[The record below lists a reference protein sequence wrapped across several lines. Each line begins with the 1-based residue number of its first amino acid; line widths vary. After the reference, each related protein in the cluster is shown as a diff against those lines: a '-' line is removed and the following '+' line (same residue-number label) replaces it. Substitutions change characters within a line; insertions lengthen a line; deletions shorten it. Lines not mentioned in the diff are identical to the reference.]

1 MSTDYQPK
9 FNRVSLNVL
18 MVASA
23 ALIVIFGQSARQ
35 MDQKPLPPA
44 PKLNISIW
52 HADSGAKIWYSP
64 YFSET
69 LEIQL
74 WYQAGSGFDGKQAGR
89 ASLLAK
95 LLKFESTQLKLPM
108 QVSLDQ
114 DFLKVTLHL
123 DTDPIR
129 MKGQIEKSV
138 GLLYRPS
145 LSRHALKTLQ
155 AVEPVV
161 SLSDHLWL
169 TAYQN
174 HPYGDAKRPAQT
186 ITRAQLQQYVRSHV
200 HPQRLHASI
209 VGDISERG
217 AQIIMESLLP
227 PSKYKAEMPSTTHP
241 QAIINQA
248 EQNQFIAIWPGEQT
262 HTEPENMSIEEKQKQ
277 QKMQQA
283 LHINKQMTLQ
293 LLKHLHGEAV
303 KWRPGEINS
312 TVLMQQPQQLKH
324 LVQDQIDSD
333 MIAHQTHQ
341 LARKWLAQV
350 NNATGLSQYL
360 VQLNAYQR
368 PVNQLNKNLI
378 SLEGWDEDDW
388 ENASETLLP
397 WLYQD

>member
-44 PKLNISIW
+44 PKLSISIW

-74 WYQAGSGFDGKQAGR
+74 WYQAGSRFDGKQAGR

-155 AVEPVV
+155 AVEPVA

-200 HPQRLHASI
+200 HPQR
-209 VGDISERG
+209 
-217 AQIIMESLLP
+217 
-227 PSKYKAEMPSTTHP
+227 
-241 QAIINQA
+241 
-248 EQNQFIAIWPGEQT
+248 
-262 HTEPENMSIEEKQKQ
+262 
-277 QKMQQA
+277 
-283 LHINKQMTLQ
+283 
-293 LLKHLHGEAV
+293 
-303 KWRPGEINS
+303 
-312 TVLMQQPQQLKH
+312 
-324 LVQDQIDSD
+324 
-333 MIAHQTHQ
+333 
-341 LARKWLAQV
+341 
-350 NNATGLSQYL
+350 
-360 VQLNAYQR
+360 
-368 PVNQLNKNLI
+368 
-378 SLEGWDEDDW
+378 
-388 ENASETLLP
+388 
-397 WLYQD
+397 

>member
-44 PKLNISIW
+44 PKLDISIW
-52 HADSGAKIWYSP
+52 HADSGAKVWYSP

-74 WYQAGSGFDGKQAGR
+74 WYQAGSAFDEQQAGR

-95 LLKFESTQLKLPM
+95 LLKFESTQLQLPM

-123 DTDPIR
+123 DTDPIQ

-138 GLLYRPS
+138 GLLYRPN
-145 LSRHALKTLQ
+145 LSRHALNTLQ
-155 AVEPVV
+155 DVEPVTT
-161 SLSDHLWL
+161 LSDQLWL
-169 TAYQN
+169 TAYKD
-174 HPYGDAKRPAQT
+174 HSYGRAKEQAQT
-186 ITRAQLQQYVRSHV
+186 LTRAQLQQYVRSHV

-227 PSKYKAEMPSTTHP
+227 PSKY
-241 QAIINQA
+241 QAATPTITRSKVIMNQA
-248 EQNQFIAIWPGEQT
+248 EQNQLIAVWPGEHMHDEST
-262 HTEPENMSIEEKQKQ
+262 NESIDEKQQQ
-277 QKMQQA
+277 QKLQQA
-283 LHINKQMTLQ
+283 QLINKQMTLQ
-293 LLKHLHGEAV
+293 LLKHLHGEAI
-303 KWRPGEINS
+303 KWRPGNINS
-312 TVLMQQPQQLKH
+312 TVLIQQPQQLKQ